1 MRPVIAN
8 IAGMVAFMALLT
20 TGCASDETMPASGS
34 SMSSSSPTQEMK
46 STSGPSMTSTN
57 SSMSTGS
64 AAASA
69 SASGTTKNIDRI
81 ASGSAE
87 DSLEAC
93 LSRIPKDASS
103 GQRMLAEQS
112 CHRDQSVR

>member
-8 IAGMVAFMALLT
+8 IAGMMAFMALLT
-20 TGCASDETMPASGS
+20 AGCASDEMKPSSGS
-34 SMSSSSPTQEMK
+34 SMSSSSPTNEMK

-57 SSMSTGS
+57 SSMSSGS
-64 AAASA
+64 AAPTVSA
-69 SASGTTKNIDRI
+69 SSSKNIDRI

-112 CHRDQSVR
+112 CHRDHDKR